1 MAEITSGR
9 LSALNITMAR
19 HKMPLVDTAISAV
32 VGNLARLDTTFL
44 LNNKD
49 RQLTKVSAAT
59 SGRLEGFYRG
69 DWI

>member
-1 MAEITSGR
+1 MFSITAGDKKFSLGYER
-9 LSALNITMAR
+9 FLHEARIPNIHAIGN
-19 HKMPLVDTAISAV
+19 PLVMLRS
-32 VGNLARLDTTFL
+32 

-49 RQLTKVSAAT
+49 SQLTKVSAAT

>member
-1 MAEITSGR
+1 
-9 LSALNITMAR
+9 MAR